1 MPRQRRH
8 RRRQKVD
15 HHPPASCFIGAR
27 RRRRPYDQSCEP
39 TFARMV
45 LRFALIPGACAAP
58 GIKCVPQ
65 GPRRRVRRLD
75 WPDRGSETY
84 PDNFSDLGQFHVD
97 QPYKRQS
104 SRETRALAGCLGTA
118 GHRGARG
125 ARTRTGTG
133 NRGNIG
139 TYLGHDGTYLYRCL
153 DSAWKR
159 AVRDAC
165 DCVSARSL

>member
-1 MPRQRRH
+1 MWEGSTVVRMSLRALETWLKHVPRQRRH

-97 QPYKRQS
+97 QPATHLRPLNY
-104 SRETRALAGCLGTA
+104 
-118 GHRGARG
+118 
-125 ARTRTGTG
+125 
-133 NRGNIG
+133 
-139 TYLGHDGTYLYRCL
+139 
-153 DSAWKR
+153 
-159 AVRDAC
+159 
-165 DCVSARSL
+165 